1 MLLIHFFVINTFM
14 EFGRLEPYKKA
25 KLPLLGSLFAAL
37 GPGVIWMALAQGS
50 GELIWWPY
58 IIAKYGLAFLF
69 LLLPACLLQ
78 YPLTYSIG
86 FYTLTTGESISQG
99 FIRLNRFFAL
109 FLWLLMI
116 LSFLWFGAFA
126 SAGGTALAAL
136 TNFPHDWS
144 QKGQTLFW
152 GYLSIAV
159 FLVAILVSRVIYS
172 LIEKFMMFV
181 AIVTLIGLIWACA
194 TQKVL
199 TVLPDFLKGLL
210 VPGHMPR
217 PWDPH
222 DATELLTAITFAGLG
237 GFWTLFYSYWLRDKG
252 AAMAIHIGRITGP
265 ITGKPEVIPDSG
277 FVPIDDL
284 ENRVRFARWRRY
296 LIFDSGIG
304 IFGNLLTTVMTCLLA
319 YALLFPEGILPE
331 GYEIAVVQ
339 SKFFEISWGSVG
351 KMIFLIVAAAFLCD
365 TWLGTVDA
373 VSRTYADIL
382 HSLFPVTRRL
392 SVRSLYYIFLAL
404 LTIITSITM
413 LLDAP
418 GPLIL
423 ISAVIG
429 FIGTVTFTGAV
440 IILNNFFL
448 PRHIPEWA
456 KPGKFVLALLT
467 IAFIAYFGLAVA
479 YIYVRFS

>member
-1 MLLIHFFVINTFM
+1 MK
-14 EFGRLEPYKKA
+14 FGKLDPYKKG
-25 KLPLLGSLFAAL
+25 KFPPLKNLFAFL

-58 IIAKYGLAFLF
+58 IIAKYGLTFLF
-69 LLLPACLLQ
+69 LLLPACLMQ

-86 FYTLTTGESISQG
+86 FYTITTGESIFQG
-99 FIRLNRFFAL
+99 FIRLNRFFAF
-109 FLWLLMI
+109 FLWVLMI
-116 LSFLWFGAFA
+116 FSFLWFGAFA
-126 SAGGTALAAL
+126 SAGGTAMAAL
-136 TNFPHDWS
+136 TNFPHGWS

-152 GYLSIAV
+152 GYLSIGV
-159 FLVAILVSRVIYS
+159 FIIAILFSRVIYS
-172 LIEKFMMFV
+172 LIEKFMMFI
-181 AIVTLIGLIWACA
+181 AIVTLVGLIWACA

-199 TVLPDFLKGLL
+199 SVLPDFFKSLL
-210 VPGHMPR
+210 VPGNMPR

-284 ENRVRFARWRRY
+284 ENRRRFARWRRY

-304 IFGNLLTTVMTCLLA
+304 IFGNILTTLMTCLLA
-319 YALLFPEGILPE
+319 YALLFPEGILPQ

-339 SKFFEISWGSVG
+339 SKFFEISWGSFG
-351 KMIFLIVAAAFLCD
+351 RIIFLIVAASFLSD
-365 TWLGTVDA
+365 TWLCTVDA

-382 HSLFPVTRRL
+382 YSLFPITMKM
-392 SVRSLYYIFLAL
+392 SVRSLYYTFLGI
-404 LTIITSITM
+404 LTFITSITM

-429 FIGTVTFTGAV
+429 FIGTVLFSGA
-440 IILNNFFL
+440 IIFLNHFFL
-448 PRHIPEWA
+448 PKHIPEWV
-456 KPGKFVLALLT
+456 KPGRFVLALLT
-467 IAFIAYFGLAVA
+467 VTFFAYLGLAVA
-479 YIYVRFS
+479 YIYIRFG